1 MSEAN
6 PPPSQDDDEDEG
18 GRRRSGSGSGSRQP
32 RRQPSRSYT
41 VPIRDLD
48 LTTVEGQEKL
58 IIRCQEALAEASLN
72 ALDLK
77 IIVALKDSIKIK
89 KDIDTLK
96 MYVELKT
103 EIEKLKEEKRKSKST
118 ASADLEA

>member
-18 GRRRSGSGSGSRQP
+18 GRRRSGSGSRQP

>member
-6 PPPSQDDDEDEG
+6 PPPEDDDEG
-18 GRRRSGSGSGSRQP
+18 SGRRRSGSRGTP
-32 RRQPSRSYT
+32 RRQPARSYT
-41 VPIRDLD
+41 VPIADLD

-58 IIRCQEALAEASLN
+58 IIRCQEALAGASLN

-77 IIVALKDSIKIK
+77 IIIALKDSVKIK

-103 EIEKLKEEKRKSKST
+103 DIEKLKEEKRKSKSI
-118 ASADLEA
+118 ASTDLAQI